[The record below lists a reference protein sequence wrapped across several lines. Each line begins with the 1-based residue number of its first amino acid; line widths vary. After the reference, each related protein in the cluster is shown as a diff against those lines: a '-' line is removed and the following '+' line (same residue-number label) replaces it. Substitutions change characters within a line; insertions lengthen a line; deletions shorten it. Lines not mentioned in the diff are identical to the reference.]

1 MYIILSNLFGDCLD
15 GGDTVCHKLC
25 VHVSEPR
32 CTTLALHIPGNG
44 DCARIM
50 LPQLSTLHF
59 GCLLLGADVLLSSA
73 AIEIEVTNNRLIF
86 VKRVQA
92 SQLCRSG
99 SLDSMP
105 EPLPDIGACL
115 VLQPSDTSA
124 GL

>member
-1 MYIILSNLFGDCLD
+1 
-15 GGDTVCHKLC
+15 
-25 VHVSEPR
+25 
-32 CTTLALHIPGNG
+32 
-44 DCARIM
+44 M

-86 VKRVQA
+86 VNRVQA

-99 SLDSMP
+99 NFDGMP

-115 VLQPSDTSA
+115 VLQVTDT
-124 GL
+124 